1 MTHKIFKS
9 DHTNRVAIEDDTF
22 KYKPVLDY
30 ILAQGGENECPYIK
44 VSIYDIEIH
53 ALLDSGANAVFLGK
67 PGWNLFKKFNL
78 NCTTNNVNFC
88 TLPNDLKLN
97 CIGTVHIPIKL
108 KDRTKIFEVYVVPD
122 LKHTLIVGT
131 SFWVRMGIIPDL
143 RKGEWHFSSEPQ
155 INFISHSLH
164 LETTTDLS
172 VTESSKLVKVLNEYF
187 ESIKNIKLGCTN
199 LVKHKITTS
208 SPPIKSRYYPVSP
221 HMQKL
226 IDAELDKMLQLGVV
240 EKSTSGWSSPI
251 LMIPKKDKTYRFC
264 VDFRKLNA
272 VSDKCAYPIPYIS
285 SILDKL
291 GNARYLSTLDIR
303 SAYWQIPL
311 EENSKKYTAF
321 TIPGRGL
328 FQFCRMPFGLHGAPA
343 TFQALVDKIFGP
355 ELEPY
360 LFKYLDDI
368 IIATPDFE
376 THLKILKEV
385 FTRLKTAGLTLQKD
399 KCIFC
404 RDELKFLGYIINR
417 AGLNIDPDKISAIVN
432 IPTPKNVK
440 EVRRIVGM
448 MSWYRK
454 FVPNFSHLI
463 APLTNLTKKGKKFV
477 WSLECEKSLIT
488 LKECLI
494 NPPILAC
501 PSFEHQFIL
510 QCDASSYGL
519 GAVLSQNISGEDRVI
534 CYLSR
539 SLTSQEKKYTTT
551 ERECLSVL
559 WAIEK
564 LRCYLE
570 QSKFTVITDHYSLVW
585 LNNLKDPQGR
595 LGRWVLRLQQYDFE
609 IIHRKGKEHVVPDCL
624 SRAVPIINNMTLNE
638 GTNDKW
644 YEKMCERVR
653 IDPLKFKEWRV
664 CDQKLYKYVK
674 GEMNEVQ
681 EEENKW
687 KLVIAK
693 KDRKEL
699 LKQSHDNVISGHLGV
714 YKTYNRL
721 LTNYYWPGMQRD
733 VRDYV
738 RKCTVCARYK
748 PVCKKTPGEMGKR
761 PNIERCWQ
769 LISVD
774 LVGPLPRSKKGNFY
788 ILVVTD
794 YFSKFSL
801 FFPIKKATS
810 SAVIKIMEDH
820 IFLLFGVPEF
830 LIADNGKQF
839 TSREF
844 QNLLKEYGVQPL
856 YNASY
861 HPQNNPTERV
871 NRVIKTMIA
880 SYIEKDQRD
889 WDLNLSKLGCAIRTA
904 KHEVVGHTPYYINY
918 GKEMITNGHMYERER
933 EKRENV
939 GESAEVDVNTEVS
952 NRSERLRKLKE
963 LVKNNLSEAHFKSKN
978 RYDLR
983 HRPMK
988 FSVGDRVWKREY
1000 HLSNAANYFT
1010 SKLGEKFSG
1019 PYTIK
1024 KILGLNVY
1032 KLLDEKGK
1040 DKGNWH
1046 IKDLK
1051 LYNS

>member
-1 MTHKIFKS
+1 MQYSGKLQKGSIIGQRLTRKILKT
-9 DHTNRVAIEDDTF
+9 DHTKKETLTDDIC

-44 VSIYDIEIH
+44 VSIYDIEIY
-53 ALLDSGANAVFLGK
+53 ALLDSGANSVFLGK
-67 PGWNLFKKFNL
+67 PGWELLRGLNLKLSDTGSQFCTIANNMKL
-78 NCTTNNVNFC
+78 NCT
-88 TLPNDLKLN
+88 
-97 CIGTVHIPIKL
+97 GTVHIPIKL
-108 KDRTKIFEVYVVPD
+108 KDRIKVFTAYVVPE
-122 LKHTLIVGT
+122 LKHTLVVGT

-155 INFISHSLH
+155 ISNISCTSN
-164 LETTTDLS
+164 LESKTDLS
-172 VTESSKLVKVLNEYF
+172 QVEKSKLIKTVNEYF
-187 ESIKNIKLGCTN
+187 DSIRNIQLGCTN
-199 LVKHKITTS
+199 LIEHKITTS

-221 HMQKL
+221 QMQRL
-226 IDAELDKMLQLGVV
+226 IDLELDKMLQLGVI

-291 GNARYLSTLDIR
+291 GNARYLTTLDIR

-311 EENSKKYTAF
+311 DSNSKKYTAF

-368 IIATPDFE
+368 IIVTPDFDK
-376 THLKILKEV
+376 HLKILKEV
-385 FTRLKTAGLTLQKD
+385 FTRLKEAGLTLQKE
-399 KCIFC
+399 KCMFC
-404 RDELKFLGYIINR
+404 RDELKFLGYIVNR
-417 AGLNIDPDKISAIVN
+417 SGLNVDPEKISAIVN
-432 IPTPKNVK
+432 IPTPKNAK

-454 FVPNFSHLI
+454 FVPNFSCLI
-463 APLTNLTKKGKKFV
+463 NPLTNLTKKGKKFV
-477 WSLECEKSLIT
+477 WSSECDKSFAT
-488 LKECLI
+488 LKDCLI

-501 PSFEHQFIL
+501 PSFEHPFIL

-519 GAVLSQNISGEDRVI
+519 GAVLSQNISGKDRVI

-570 QSKFTVITDHYSLVW
+570 LIKFTVITDHYSLIW
-585 LNNLKDPQGR
+585 LNNLKNVQGR
-595 LGRWVLRLQQYDFE
+595 LGRWVLRLQQYNFD

-624 SRAVPIINNMTLNE
+624 SRAVPVIDNINLPIVTDE
-638 GTNDKW
+638 HDKW
-644 YEKMCERVR
+644 YERMCERVR
-653 IDPLKFKEWRV
+653 ENSLKFRQWRV
-664 CDQKLYKYVK
+664 CGQILYKYIS
-674 GEMNEVQ
+674 GEKNEVH
-681 EEENKW
+681 EEKDKW
-687 KLVIAK
+687 KLVMPK
-693 KDRKEL
+693 KNRRML
-699 LKQSHDNVISGHLGV
+699 LKQCHDDVISGHLGV

-721 LTNYYWPGMQRD
+721 LTHYYWPGMQRD

-769 LISVD
+769 MISVD
-774 LVGPLPRSKKGNFY
+774 LVGPLPRSKKGNFC
-788 ILVVTD
+788 IVVITD

-820 IFLLFGVPEF
+820 IFLIFGVPEF

-844 QNLLKEYGVQPL
+844 QNLLKEYGVPPL

-880 SYIEKDQRD
+880 SYIDKDQRD
-889 WDLNLSKLGCAIRTA
+889 WDVNLSKLGCAIRTA
-904 KHEVVGHTPYYINY
+904 KHEVVGHTPYYINF

-939 GESAEVDVNTEVS
+939 GESVDVNINTEVDT
-952 NRSERLRKLKE
+952 RSERLRKLME

-988 FSVGDRVWKREY
+988 FQLGDKVWKREY
-1000 HLSNAANYFT
+1000 HLSNAGNYF
-1010 SKLGEKFSG
+1010 
-1019 PYTIK
+1019 
-1024 KILGLNVY
+1024 ILN
-1032 KLLDEKGK
+1032 
-1040 DKGNWH
+1040 
-1046 IKDLK
+1046 
-1051 LYNS
+1051 